1 MGLSGRRA
9 LMKDICRK
17 ILCMGLASLLIIAL
31 SSISLA
37 KGDDEKSR
45 IDPGNDMEPQHDDMM
60 PPENEGFP
68 MGIPQEVL
76 YGGHGFALKD
86 NESHILRL
94 KIETIM
100 PLQPGQIRDLLSSNK
115 SLEEI
120 SNDIQATEGEAG
132 EKTVRGSMILDR
144 RIYPLVDIAIS
155 SPGDNTTSLK
165 ANLADTSQPTR
176 ANDTS
181 TIGGISIIISPSDG
195 GDIGKG
201 KLDIINNSRTDRYSV
216 LLDMEPSRQNQ
227 KRMMIE
233 G

>member
-1 MGLSGRRA
+1 
-9 LMKDICRK
+9 MKDICRK
-17 ILCMGLASLLIIAL
+17 ILCMGLAGFFIIAL

-37 KGDDEKSR
+37 KSDDEKNGFGP
-45 IDPGNDMEPQHDDMM
+45 DNDMGLQHDDMM

-76 YGGHGFALKD
+76 YSGHGFALKD

-94 KIETIM
+94 KIEAIM

-115 SLEEI
+115 SLDEI
-120 SNDIQATEGEAG
+120 RNDVQANEGEAV
-132 EKTVRGSMILDR
+132 EKTVRGSMTLDR

-155 SPGDNTTSLK
+155 DLGDNTTSLK
-165 ANLADTSQPTR
+165 ADMADTNQPLK
-176 ANDTS
+176 ANETS
-181 TIGGISIIISPSDG
+181 TMGNVSIIISPSDG

-201 KLDIINNSRTDRYSV
+201 QLDIINDSRTDRYSV
-216 LLDMEPSRQNQ
+216 LLDMEPPRQDQ
-227 KRMMIE
+227 KRWMMS